1 MLEYLPKELREHLD
15 IARKRQQR
23 RRSKMR
29 VELGDALVYPV
40 LRFWRDGFSLDAGL
54 VPARLRGFVDLY
66 DGPRHV
72 FQCLIVAS
80 EVQDGELVCEFKRA
94 TPVSNRAP
102 LDYWRGGDEG
112 PAGYLP
118 SA

>member
-1 MLEYLPKELREHLD
+1 MLEYLPKELRDHLD
-15 IARKRQQR
+15 AARKRQQR
-23 RRSKMR
+23 RKSRMR
-29 VELGDALVYPV
+29 VELGDLLVYPV
-40 LRFWRDGFSLDAGL
+40 MRFWQGGFSLDADL
-54 VPARLRGFVDLY
+54 VPARLRGLVDIY

-80 EVQDGELVCEFKRA
+80 EIVDGELVCDFKRL
-94 TPVSNRAP
+94 TPVTNRAA
-102 LDYWRGGDEG
+102 LDYWREDEG